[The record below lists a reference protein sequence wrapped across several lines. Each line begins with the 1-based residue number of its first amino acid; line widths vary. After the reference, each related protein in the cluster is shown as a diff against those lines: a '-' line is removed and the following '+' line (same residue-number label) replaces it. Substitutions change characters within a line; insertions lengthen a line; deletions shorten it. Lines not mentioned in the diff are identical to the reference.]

1 MGNRK
6 LVVSTGNKHKILE
19 IREILEGLNIEVLSK
34 NDIGFEGFDIVEDGE
49 TLEDNS
55 IKKAKALSDKTD
67 YIVIADDTGLFVNA
81 LNGEPGVYS
90 SRYAGQEGNDKK
102 NCEKLINNLEG
113 IEDRSAYFKTVIAL
127 ITEDKKILKAE
138 GICKGMIIEEARG
151 DKGFGYDPIF
161 VPEGFDKTFAEL
173 GHDVKNK
180 ISHRALALIELKN
193 ILIKIAS
200 GS

>member
-151 DKGFGYDPIF
+151 EKGFGYDPIF

>member
-1 MGNRK
+1 M
-6 LVVSTGNKHKILE
+6 S
-19 IREILEGLNIEVLSK
+19 
-34 NDIGFEGFDIVEDGE
+34 D
-49 TLEDNS
+49 
-55 IKKAKALSDKTD
+55 KAKALSDKTD

>member
-127 ITEDKKILKAE
+127 ITENKKILIAE

>member
-200 GS
+200 GL

>member
-67 YIVIADDTGLFVNA
+67 YIVIADDTGLFVN
-81 LNGEPGVYS
+81 
-90 SRYAGQEGNDKK
+90 
-102 NCEKLINNLEG
+102 
-113 IEDRSAYFKTVIAL
+113 RS
-127 ITEDKKILKAE
+127 
-138 GICKGMIIEEARG
+138 EERRCRER
-151 DKGFGYDPIF
+151 
-161 VPEGFDKTFAEL
+161 V
-173 GHDVKNK
+173 
-180 ISHRALALIELKN
+180 
-193 ILIKIAS
+193 
-200 GS
+200 